1 MNYGRSRSDEE
12 ESLDLGGLALDWDS
26 SDRDEV
32 WLISYADIISTV
44 LAMVVLLFGRNALNQ
59 VIPEAHAATAPVA
72 ALAPAFDAL
81 QILPE
86 PERVPALPQLL
97 PEPEAVEN
105 APSREQLLASVIA
118 SRFDDRIRA
127 EARSE
132 GLVLTIPEVALFASA
147 RAVLQNNAR
156 PLLDELAAT
165 LAQAGDVVI
174 AVEGHT
180 DNVPV
185 TGGMFASNWDLAAA
199 RANAVTR
206 YVLERGFEPQRL
218 HSVAYAE
225 TKPVANNSTPEGR
238 AANRR
243 VELKVEFV
251 TAAD

>member
-1 MNYGRSRSDEE
+1 MNYGRSDDVD
-12 ESLDLGGLALDWDS
+12 LDIAPLVFDWDS

-32 WLISYADIISTV
+32 WLVSYADIISTV
-44 LAMVVLLFGRNALNQ
+44 LAMVVLLFGRNALSNT
-59 VIPEAHAATAPVA
+59 VPEATQQTTPTSTIAR
-72 ALAPAFDAL
+72 ALDAL

-86 PERVPALPQLL
+86 PVRIAQALQIL
-97 PEPEAVEN
+97 PEPEVTAKG
-105 APSREQLLASVIA
+105 ATREELLASLIA

-147 RAVLQNNAR
+147 RAALQGGAM

-165 LAQAGDVVI
+165 LEQAGDVVI

-180 DNVPV
+180 DNVPI
-185 TGGMFASNWDLAAA
+185 TGGVFESNWDLAAA

-206 YVLERGFEPQRL
+206 YLLERGFSPQRL

-225 TKPVANNSTPEGR
+225 TRPVADNATPEGR